1 MYWKRRQTRLK
12 PENRIRE
19 LDAARGFCILA
30 MVAVHLIY
38 DLTELYPVLKLP
50 NPRLYLT
57 VKNWGGIAFFLI
69 SGMTATLGHRHLRRG
84 LTVFGCGI
92 LVSAVTGFA
101 GMPVRFGVLQSLG
114 CCMLLWYFFKG
125 ASPGRLLAVG
135 IAMAAT
141 GFLFAGITV
150 RAAFLYPL
158 GLTAPTFSSA
168 DFFPLL
174 PYFGYFLLGAA
185 CGKRFY
191 RDKISLFPNSPHFS
205 FLRFCGRHS
214 LWIYLLH
221 QPVLY
226 AICASV
232 ASIY

>member
-1 MYWKRRQTRLK
+1 
-12 PENRIRE
+12 
-19 LDAARGFCILA
+19 

-69 SGMTATLGHRHLRRG
+69 SGVTVTLGHRSVRRG
-84 LTVFGCGI
+84 LIVLACG
-92 LVSAVTGFA
+92 LPVSAVTCLT

-114 CCMLLWYFFKG
+114 CCMLLWRFFRG

-214 LWIYLLH
+214 LAIYLIH
-221 QPVLY
+221 QPVLIG
-226 AICASV
+226 AIEAV
-232 ASIY
+232 AAFRT

>member
-1 MYWKRRQTRLK
+1 
-12 PENRIRE
+12 
-19 LDAARGFCILA
+19 

-38 DLTELYPVLKLP
+38 DLTELYPILKLP
-50 NPRLYLT
+50 NPRLFLI
-57 VKNWGGIAFFLI
+57 VKNWGGTAFFLI

-125 ASPGRLLAVG
+125 ASPGRLLSAG
-135 IAMAAT
+135 IAIAVV
-141 GFLFAGITV
+141 GFLFGKITV
-150 RAAFLYPL
+150 RAAFLFPL
-158 GLTAPTFSSA
+158 GLTAPTFESA

-185 CGKRFY
+185 WGKVLYKGRS
-191 RDKISLFPNSPHFS
+191 SLFPNFPRFS
-205 FLRFCGRHS
+205 FLCLCGRHS
-214 LWIYLLH
+214 LAIYLIH
-221 QPVLY
+221 QPVLIG
-226 AICASV
+226 AIEAV
-232 ASIY
+232 QALRT